1 MLTTMAGSVA
11 VPNVPGDYR
20 QYYLAVRD
28 AIRGTGPNP
37 VTPAEALAVMS
48 VIELGLRS
56 NEVRREL
63 PLDAVP

>member
-1 MLTTMAGSVA
+1 M
-11 VPNVPGDYR
+11 
-20 QYYLAVRD
+20 
-28 AIRGTGPNP
+28 
-37 VTPAEALAVMS
+37 TPAEALAVMS